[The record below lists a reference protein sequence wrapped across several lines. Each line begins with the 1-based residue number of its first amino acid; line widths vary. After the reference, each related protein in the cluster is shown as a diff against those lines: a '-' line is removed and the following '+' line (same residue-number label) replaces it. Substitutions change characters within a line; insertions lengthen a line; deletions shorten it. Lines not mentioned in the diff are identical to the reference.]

1 MNLKLEQ
8 LRVFVAVAE
17 CGAIAEAAE
26 QIGRTTSAVSMTLS
40 QIENQIGGKLFDGE
54 RKSKLTPLGAYSL
67 QQAKRAVDE
76 HQRAVNDIRRFASGE
91 EGLTKIAVVPS
102 VATRVLPRAIDQL
115 RQQLPRLEVDIR
127 DIDSAAIHDVIQAGL
142 VDFGIA
148 SLPNDDNLDAEFLL
162 EDSYRLI
169 CRPDHPLGKLKRAI
183 KWDDINPREFIV
195 NGLCVHIDDAELQTI
210 VKASSLY
217 MHNTLSILAFVEG
230 GFGIT
235 LLPALTRPHS
245 NQFRALPIANLEIKR
260 ELYILKRKTA
270 SLSPIDLRLIE
281 AIRSSVEQLDLDQVI
296 I

>member
-54 RKSKLTPLGAYSL
+54 RKSKLTPLGAYTL

-102 VATRVLPRAIDQL
+102 VATRVLPQAIDQL

-127 DIDSAAIHDVIQAGL
+127 DIDSAAIHDVIHAGL

-148 SLPNDDNLDAEFLL
+148 SLPGDDNLDAEFLL

-169 CRPDHPLGKLKRAI
+169 CRHDHPLGKLKRAI
-183 KWDDINPREFIV
+183 KWSDIDPSEFIV
-195 NGLCVHIDDAELQTI
+195 NGLCEHIEDPDLQAI

-217 MHNTLSILAFVEG
+217 MHNTLSILAFVES

-245 NQFRALPIANLEIKR
+245 SSFSALPIANLEIKR

-281 AIRSSVEQLDLDQVI
+281 VIRSSVEQLDLDQVI